1 MNFRREHS
9 EVKGCY
15 FQVCASQN
23 EGLPS
28 VYDRV
33 QNLRP
38 AMPPLL
44 LLGQN
49 DELNHSSVNGSASC
63 TSEIAPS
70 FWDAATHIDSYVW
83 GTYTFMFL
91 SGVDEPSCTHKPTR
105 FDGHFPKF
113 CQQSVSEHMMILHN
127 PGYILPKSHRYSTY
141 CHKYNKWT

>member
-1 MNFRREHS
+1 MNFQPEQS

-44 LLGQN
+44 LLRQN

-63 TSEIAPS
+63 TSETVPS
-70 FWDAATHIDSYVW
+70 FWDAATHIVLFGEPLCFCHIFMSQVAHTSLPVLMNIFLNYVN
-83 GTYTFMFL
+83 
-91 SGVDEPSCTHKPTR
+91 SQCPSTWW
-105 FDGHFPKF
+105 FYIIQD
-113 CQQSVSEHMMILHN
+113 
-127 PGYILPKSHRYSTY
+127 ILPKSHRYSTY
-141 CHKYNKWT
+141 CHTYNKWT